1 MKLTKLFLAIAA
13 FATIATS
20 CETPFEEPD
29 AQGKKITLSSTMDNF
44 TRATDTAFE
53 EGDQIGLH
61 IVIPNKGTFLNNAH
75 FTYTEGALVGEK
87 DYYWYMDEGTESDVL
102 AYYPYNAAGTYRA
115 GGYTFTVNADQ
126 SKAGDFTASD
136 LMVAATTS
144 KPTAEAVELP
154 FRHAL
159 SKVVIKIDNQLEEAI
174 DNVWFSEVYGTVT
187 VNLKSG
193 ESVVSGTKGTI
204 KTAKVTSAEEQAWA
218 LILAPQEN
226 VSPKLIVTT
235 ESGKQYTYQLSG
247 EVTFT
252 SGKVSTA
259 TITISDDS
267 IYTAFTPTIS
277 DWVGD
282 NDLQFGQSG
291 SGDIEDDGGNTGS
304 SNGFYFHPGVWDAD
318 GAWFWAHIW
327 ADGGASEDVALT
339 DNDGDGVYE
348 IPVLAGMTNILFCR
362 MNPAFTNIPAW
373 DAENGLW
380 NQTEDYAI
388 GVYPNNHFF
397 IDAYGP
403 DGAKS
408 TGYWG
413 TADGGN
419 AGGNTGGNTGDGGN
433 TGSASGLGVVGSFA
447 ASNWNVDVVLMSTD
461 DANVLVAK
469 DIEFRAY
476 DAFKIRTAGTWEGEI
491 NLGAGSVNYIQANKY
506 TTAVVGSVDNI
517 IVEAAGTYDI
527 YFNQNTLVVYV
538 MTAGT
543 DIAEAT
549 EQTVSGAAPNASTM
563 SWGLVGVH
571 NNWGSPD
578 IPLVW
583 DGTIGLYVAKSATLA
598 GEFKVRAD
606 ESWSTNFGG
615 ATLAVD
621 TANASAL
628 TFNSGSNCTIA
639 AGTYDVYFWFN
650 SDNVKA
656 DAKLWVRTVGSAAP
670 TL

>member
-75 FTYTEGALVGEK
+75 FTYTEGALVGDK

-126 SKAGDFTASD
+126 SKAGNFTASD

-304 SNGFYFHPGVWDAD
+304 SDVLYFHPNQWASD
-318 GAWFWAHIW
+318 GAWFSAHAW
-327 ADGGASEDVALT
+327 NESASEDVTLT

-348 IPVLAGMTNILFCR
+348 VPVSAGMTDILFCR
-362 MNPAFTNIPAW
+362 MNPAYTDFGWNDESMT
-373 DAENGLW
+373 DENKRIW
-380 NQTEDYAI
+380 NQTVNLTI
-388 GVYPNNHFF
+388 GVAPNNHFH
-397 IDAYGP
+397 ITTWDNGVWQGAEY
-403 DGAKS
+403 DGSGA
-408 TGYWG
+408 
-413 TADGGN
+413 
-419 AGGNTGGNTGDGGN
+419 
-433 TGSASGLGVVGSFA
+433 ASGLAVIGGFA
-447 ASNWNVDVVLMSTD
+447 ASGWSGDIPLVTTS
-461 DANVLVAK
+461 DASLTVARG
-469 DIEFRAY
+469 ISFNAGEG
-476 DAFKIRTAGTWEGEI
+476 FKIRTAGTWDEVNI
-491 NLGAGSVNYIQANKY
+491 GAGSTITVAEANKY
-506 TTAVVGSVDNI
+506 FPVVGENAGDISVS
-517 IVEAAGTYDI
+517 VSGTYDI
-527 YFNQNTLVVYV
+527 YFNQGAMRVYL

-543 DIAEAT
+543 PYTEAT
-549 EQTVSGAAPNASTM
+549 EQTENGKEQEPEEPDST
-563 SWGLVGVH
+563 
-571 NNWGSPD
+571 D
-578 IPLVW
+578 
-583 DGTIGLYVAKSATLA
+583 
-598 GEFKVRAD
+598 KV
-606 ESWSTNFGG
+606 
-615 ATLAVD
+615 
-621 TANASAL
+621 
-628 TFNSGSNCTIA
+628 I
-639 AGTYDVYFWFN
+639 YF
-650 SDNVKA
+650 S
-656 DAKLWVRTVGSAAP
+656 VGSAAAGSRYAAYFWDEVAGTNTWASMTDNDGDKIYEVNIPVGYGTKVIFCSMKGTANGWSNKVNQTHDLDIP
-670 TL
+670 TDGKNLFTLGSWKETDGGSGSWSVK

>member
-126 SKAGDFTASD
+126 SKAGNYTASD

-403 DGAKS
+403 DGAKT

-433 TGSASGLGVVGSFA
+433 TGSASGLGVVGGFA
-447 ASNWNVDVVLMSTD
+447 ASSWGTDIPLMSTD
-461 DANVLVAK
+461 VAGLTVAK
-469 DIEFRAY
+469 NITFNAGEG
-476 DAFKIRTAGTWEGEI
+476 FKIRTMGTWDEV
-491 NLGAGSVNYIQANKY
+491 NVGAKTISFAEANKY
-506 TTAVVGSVDNI
+506 FAVEDNSASADI
-517 IVEAAGTYDI
+517 CVVMAGNYDI
-527 YFNQNTLVVYV
+527 YFNQSEMRVYL

-543 DIAEAT
+543 SYTEAVEQTTNGTELEPEQPDST
-549 EQTVSGAAPNASTM
+549 EQVIYFSVGNAAAGSRYAAYFWNSTSSVWASMTDSDGDNIYEVNIPVGYGENVIFCSMNGVANSWNNKVNQTNDLIIPTDGKNLYTLSG
-563 SWGLVGVH
+563 SWTNG
-571 NNWGSPD
+571 
-578 IPLVW
+578 
-583 DGTIGLYVAKSATLA
+583 
-598 GEFKVRAD
+598 
-606 ESWSTNFGG
+606 SWS
-615 ATLAVD
+615 
-621 TANASAL
+621 
-628 TFNSGSNCTIA
+628 
-639 AGTYDVYFWFN
+639 
-650 SDNVKA
+650 VK
-656 DAKLWVRTVGSAAP
+656 
-670 TL
+670 

>member
-126 SKAGDFTASD
+126 SKAGNFTASD

-304 SNGFYFHPGVWDAD
+304 SDGFYFHPGVWDAD

-327 ADGGASEDVALT
+327 SDGGASEDVALT

-348 IPVLAGMTNILFCR
+348 IPVSAGMTNILFCR

-403 DGAKS
+403 DGAKT

-433 TGSASGLGVVGSFA
+433 TGSASGLGVVGGFA
-447 ASNWNVDVVLMSTD
+447 ASSWGTDIPLMSTD
-461 DANVLVAK
+461 VAGLTVAK
-469 DIEFRAY
+469 NITFNAGEG
-476 DAFKIRTAGTWEGEI
+476 FKIRTIGTWDEV
-491 NLGAGSVNYIQANKY
+491 NVGAKTISFAEANKY
-506 TTAVVGSVDNI
+506 FAVEDNSASADI
-517 IVEAAGTYDI
+517 CVVMAGNYDI
-527 YFNQNTLVVYV
+527 YFNQSEMRVYL

-543 DIAEAT
+543 PYTEAVEQTTNGTELEPEQPDST
-549 EQTVSGAAPNASTM
+549 EQVIYFSVGNAAAGSRYAAYFWNSTSNVWASMTDSDGDNIYEVNIPVGYGENVIFCSMNGVANSWNNKVNQTNDLIIPTDGKNLYTLSG
-563 SWGLVGVH
+563 SWTNG
-571 NNWGSPD
+571 
-578 IPLVW
+578 
-583 DGTIGLYVAKSATLA
+583 
-598 GEFKVRAD
+598 
-606 ESWSTNFGG
+606 SWS
-615 ATLAVD
+615 
-621 TANASAL
+621 
-628 TFNSGSNCTIA
+628 
-639 AGTYDVYFWFN
+639 
-650 SDNVKA
+650 VK
-656 DAKLWVRTVGSAAP
+656 
-670 TL
+670 

>member
-29 AQGKKITLSSTMDNF
+29 AQGKKIILSSTMDNF

-126 SKAGDFTASD
+126 SKAGNYTASD

-291 SGDIEDDGGNTGS
+291 SGDVEDDGGNTGS
-304 SNGFYFHPGVWDAD
+304 SDGFYFHPGVWDAD

-348 IPVLAGMTNILFCR
+348 IPVSAGMTNILFCR

-380 NQTEDYAI
+380 NQTEDYTI
-388 GVYPNNHFF
+388 DTYPNNHFF

-408 TGYWG
+408 TGYWS
-413 TADGGN
+413 TADN

-433 TGSASGLGVVGSFA
+433 TGSASGLGVVGGFA
-447 ASNWNVDVVLMSTD
+447 ASSWGTDIPLMSTD
-461 DANVLVAK
+461 VAGLTVAK
-469 DIEFRAY
+469 NITFNAGEG
-476 DAFKIRTAGTWEGEI
+476 FKIRTIGTWDEV
-491 NLGAGSVNYIQANKY
+491 NVGAKTISFAEANKY
-506 TTAVVGSVDNI
+506 FAVEDNSASADI
-517 IVEAAGTYDI
+517 CVVMAGTYDI
-527 YFNQNTLVVYV
+527 YFNQSAMRVYL

-543 DIAEAT
+543 PYTEAV
-549 EQTVSGAAPNASTM
+549 EQTANGVELEPEQPDSTDQ
-563 SWGLVGVH
+563 V
-571 NNWGSPD
+571 
-578 IPLVW
+578 I
-583 DGTIGLYVAKSATLA
+583 
-598 GEFKVRAD
+598 
-606 ESWSTNFGG
+606 
-615 ATLAVD
+615 
-621 TANASAL
+621 
-628 TFNSGSNCTIA
+628 
-639 AGTYDVYFWFN
+639 YF
-650 SDNVKA
+650 S
-656 DAKLWVRTVGSAAP
+656 VGSAAAGSRYAAYFWDEVAGTNTWASMTDNDGDKIYEVNIPVGYGTKVIFCSMKGTANGWSNKVNQTHDLDIP
-670 TL
+670 TDGKNLFTLGSWKETDGGSGSWSVK

>member
-1 MKLTKLFLAIAA
+1 MKFTKLFFAIAA
-13 FATIATS
+13 FAAIATS
-20 CETPFEEPD
+20 CETPFEEPE
-29 AQGKKITLSSTMDNF
+29 AQGKIISLRSTMDNF
-44 TRATDTAFE
+44 TKATDTAFE

-61 IVIPNKGTFLNNAH
+61 IVIPQGTYLNNKH
-75 FTYTEGALVGEK
+75 FTYTNDALVGDET
-87 DYYWYMDEGTESDVL
+87 YYWYPDESIEADVL
-102 AYYPYNAAGTYRA
+102 AYYPYSATGSYSK
-115 GGYTFTVNADQ
+115 GGYNFTVNADQ
-126 SKAGDFTASD
+126 SKAGNFTASD

-159 SKVVIKIDNQLEEAI
+159 SKVVVKIDNQLEETI
-174 DNVWFSEVYGTVT
+174 DNVWFSEVYGTAT

-193 ESVVSGTKGTI
+193 DTAVSGRKGTI
-204 KTAKVTSAEEQAWA
+204 KTASVTTGGEQAWA
-218 LILAPQEN
+218 LILVPQEN

-235 ESGKQYTYQLSG
+235 ASEKQYTFQLSG
-247 EVTFT
+247 EVTF
-252 SGKVSTA
+252 SAGKVSTA
-259 TITISDDS
+259 TITLSDDT

-277 DWVGD
+277 DWTAD
-282 NDLQFGQSG
+282 NDLQFGQS
-291 SGDIEDDGGNTGS
+291 EDGGNTDLPGGDDD
-304 SNGFYFHPGVWDAD
+304 NKEGNVIYFHPNMWGVD
-318 GAWFWAHIW
+318 GAWFVAHAW
-327 ADGGASEDVALT
+327 DEAGTAEDVTLT
-339 DNDGDGVYE
+339 DNDGDGVFE
-348 IPVLAGMTNILFCR
+348 GTFSAGMTNILFCR
-362 MNPAFTNIPAW
+362 MDPAVSSFSWEVGI
-373 DAENGLW
+373 W
-380 NQTEDYAI
+380 NQTVDLTISAA
-388 GVYPNNHFF
+388 PNNHFH
-397 IDAYGP
+397 ITSWDNGEWHDAEYVF
-403 DGAKS
+403 DNS
-408 TGYWG
+408 TV
-413 TADGGN
+413 
-419 AGGNTGGNTGDGGN
+419 
-433 TGSASGLGVVGSFA
+433 ASGLGVVGSFA
-447 ASNWNVDVVLMSTD
+447 ASNWETDVVLMGTD

-469 DIEFRAY
+469 GIEFRAY

-506 TTAVVGSVDNI
+506 TTAVAGSVDNI

-615 ATLAVD
+615 ATIAVD
-621 TANASAL
+621 TASASAL
-628 TFNSGSNCTIA
+628 TFNSGTNCTIA

-650 SDNVKA
+650 PDNIKGG
-656 DAKLWVRTVGSAAP
+656 AKIWVRSEGMTAP